1 MFAEYLFDCAQASY
15 VKRIILVDED
25 QILNKVDWKEAF
37 IDNGY
42 EILPYENDL
51 RFRID
56 YEESWKA
63 GQNRLAFAVSP
74 EVYVPYDIRTVAW
87 EFHVSFQTLFPKLNG
102 TVLKEKKNLN
112 LDLST
117 MAYQENFDDLRS
129 VEMTRDFLSER
140 VYSRKTISK
149 YLDASVKAL
158 TEDVNHCSKYSG
170 WLRIAERQAELQVM
184 AAENGL
190 KIDTTFVD
198 GPFQNFI
205 LHNFG
210 KLSAELNPETPVLV
224 SRAMEFM
231 HDHSQKFVII
241 VMDGMSEFDWQI
253 ISRSFMDIKYRN
265 TDAFAMIPTVTS
277 ISRQCLVSG
286 KYPKELVSP
295 WTTSKEKNE
304 FIVGAKRVGYA
315 DSQIAYGRGYDTDFG
330 MSIRC
335 GCVIIND
342 VDDMMHGQKQG
353 REGMY
358 QDISLLAKG
367 HKLHDLV
374 KRLVRK
380 GFDVYVSA
388 DHGNTWC
395 IGMGRLTKTGVETE
409 TKSHRMVVLKDYA
422 DKESLIHDRHM
433 VEFPKYY
440 LDKQFDYLIC
450 SGHESMDAKGEQVI
464 THGGITLEEVVVPF
478 ISVKV
483 DENNG

>member
-15 VKRIILVDED
+15 AKRIILVDED
-25 QILNKVDWKEAF
+25 QILNRVDWKETF
-37 IDNGY
+37 IGNGY
-42 EILPYENDL
+42 EILSYENDL

-56 YEESWKA
+56 YEENWKA
-63 GQNRLAFAVSP
+63 GQDRLAFVVNP
-74 EVYVPYDIRTVAW
+74 EVYVPYDIRTVAR

-102 TVLKEKKNLN
+102 MVLKEKENLN
-112 LDLST
+112 LDLLT

-129 VEMTRDFLSER
+129 VERTRDFLSEK
-140 VYSRKTISK
+140 VYSRNQIRK
-149 YLDASVKAL
+149 YLEASVKEMA
-158 TEDVNHCSKYSG
+158 EDVDHCSKYSG
-170 WLRIAERQAELQVM
+170 WFRIADRQAELQAL

-190 KIDTTFVD
+190 TIDTTFVD
-198 GPFQNFI
+198 GPFQSFI
-205 LHNFG
+205 LNRFG
-210 KLSAELNPETPVLV
+210 KLSAELNLTTPVLV

-231 HDHSQKFVII
+231 YDHSQKFVII

-253 ISRSFMDIKYRN
+253 ISRSFTDIKYCKV
-265 TDAFAMIPTVTS
+265 DAFAMIPTVTS

-286 KYPKELVSP
+286 KYPRDLVNP
-295 WTTSKEKNE
+295 WSTGQEKDE
-304 FIVGAKRVGYA
+304 FIDGAKRLGYA
-315 DSQIAYGRGYDTDFG
+315 NTQIAYGRGYDTDFG

-353 REGMY
+353 RAGMY
-358 QDISLLAKG
+358 QDVSLLAKD
-367 HKLHDLV
+367 HKLHDMV
-374 KRLVRK
+374 KQFVRK
-380 GFDVYVSA
+380 GFDVYISA

-395 IGMGRLTKTGVETE
+395 IGMGKLMKTGVETE
-409 TKSHRMVVLKDYA
+409 TKSHRMVVLKDFA
-422 DKESLIHDRHM
+422 DKESLIRDRHM

-464 THGGITLEEVVVPF
+464 THGGITLDEVVVPF
-478 ISVKV
+478 ISVKA